1 MMPVVSVTMNP
12 VLDLGGDVDQI
23 IPNEKNYIKN
33 ETRFPGGNAI
43 NASRM
48 ISRLGVPTIATGFL
62 GGGIGS
68 EIRALLEKENI
79 PTHFI
84 SIAGHSRIGIT
95 VSNLDSH
102 LQTRLSFPGPWIK
115 KEEFESLTN
124 YLSSLPEG
132 SLVVMGGSFPQGID
146 LVQVKEMLTLLR
158 DKGIYHIIDVPG
170 KALAQLIDSQP
181 VLIKPNLVEF
191 QDLVGKELT
200 SKEEVIKA
208 AVPFLQKVKLICI
221 SSVEGGALLL
231 SKEGGWFGK
240 IPPVEVRTTV
250 GAGDSMV
257 GVMCAKLNEWG
268 IETDKTDELLRWGLA
283 ASCATLTTRGT
294 QLGAL
299 ESIQKYLSEVEIIK
313 EVINS

>member
-1 MMPVVSVTMNP
+1 MPVVSVTMNP